1 MTRAV
6 GYEPRS
12 VKQLLAEMKDIA
24 ELMIDLSYSAVLLGS
39 DAVAEAVLDL
49 EAEMDVLQLRTRMSL
64 LMAARSTDDAEALA
78 PVLGI
83 VGAAEKISDATG
95 DIAKVVVED
104 IGLPSAMVAAL
115 PAAVETLVRARVTPD
130 ARFAGATLGGID
142 LESETGVR
150 AIAIR
155 RGEEWLM
162 NPDRDT
168 VLRPDDAVFFR
179 GPEEAIAGVYRS
191 TTGEHYAPPE
201 APEPAIA
208 DLDRAMDS
216 IVLMKNMSELGV
228 DLAYGA
234 VLYDSEDLAREVV
247 SLEAEVDQLQSRFE
261 AWTLRAAAEI
271 DDPVSL
277 RGLVHLARSTEV
289 ISDAAVEISEGVLRG
304 LGSHPV
310 IAEAV
315 KESDEE
321 IVRLSVEP
329 GSDLDGAT
337 LGGRMVR
344 TDTGMGVIA
353 VRRTAHEAVTAE
365 SVTDESVTERSDDWV
380 VSPGPDTELAA
391 GDVLLAKGP
400 HTAAERLEALA
411 GRSTD
416 TQ

>member
-39 DAVAEAVLDL
+39 DAAAAAVLDL

-104 IGLPSAMVAAL
+104 IGLPSAMAAAL
-115 PAAVETLVRARVTPD
+115 PAAVETLVRARVAPD

-234 VLYDSEDLAREVV
+234 VLYDSEALAREVV

>member
-1 MTRAV
+1 
-6 GYEPRS
+6 
-12 VKQLLAEMKDIA
+12 
-24 ELMIDLSYSAVLLGS
+24 
-39 DAVAEAVLDL
+39 
-49 EAEMDVLQLRTRMSL
+49 
-64 LMAARSTDDAEALA
+64 
-78 PVLGI
+78 
-83 VGAAEKISDATG
+83 
-95 DIAKVVVED
+95 
-104 IGLPSAMVAAL
+104 
-115 PAAVETLVRARVTPD
+115 
-130 ARFAGATLGGID
+130 
-142 LESETGVR
+142 
-150 AIAIR
+150 
-155 RGEEWLM
+155 
-162 NPDRDT
+162 
-168 VLRPDDAVFFR
+168 
-179 GPEEAIAGVYRS
+179 
-191 TTGEHYAPPE
+191 
-201 APEPAIA
+201 
-208 DLDRAMDS
+208 
-216 IVLMKNMSELGV
+216 
-228 DLAYGA
+228 
-234 VLYDSEDLAREVV
+234 
-247 SLEAEVDQLQSRFE
+247 
-261 AWTLRAAAEI
+261 
-271 DDPVSL
+271 
-277 RGLVHLARSTEV
+277 
-289 ISDAAVEISEGVLRG
+289 VLRG

>member
-39 DAVAEAVLDL
+39 DAAAAAVLDL

-104 IGLPSAMVAAL
+104 IGLPSAMAAAL
-115 PAAVETLVRARVTPD
+115 PAAVETLVRARVAPD

-400 HTAAERLEALA
+400 HTAAEQLEALA

>member
-39 DAVAEAVLDL
+39 DAAAAAVLDL

-115 PAAVETLVRARVTPD
+115 PAAVETLVRARVAPD